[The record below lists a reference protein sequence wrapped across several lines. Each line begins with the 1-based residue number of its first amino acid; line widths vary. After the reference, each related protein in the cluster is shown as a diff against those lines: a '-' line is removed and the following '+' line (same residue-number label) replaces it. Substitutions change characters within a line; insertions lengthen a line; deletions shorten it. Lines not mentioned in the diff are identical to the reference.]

1 MKTSALLLA
10 LSASASAASSP
21 CAIMSLVGTLTP
33 LAAQIPACK
42 DASGYDLMLM
52 ATGTAPTQEQVQK
65 LSTTKPC
72 QELFTAM
79 QAKVSALSPP
89 CALGG
94 LESSEFSTASV
105 TDAVA
110 AFLKALAGSPLVPGP
125 SGNSTSGGNGTS
137 KNSSDA
143 ITTPA
148 PSKGSSATTTGI
160 ALTAAAVTMLA
171 AMA

>member
-10 LSASASAASSP
+10 LSASVSAASSP

-42 DASGYDLMLM
+42 DASGYDLLLM

-65 LSTTKPC
+65 LSTAKPC

-94 LESSEFSTASV
+94 LESSEFSTVSV

-110 AFLKALAGSPLVPGP
+110 AFLKALAGSPLVPG
-125 SGNSTSGGNGTS
+125 NSTTGGNGTS
-137 KNSSDA
+137 KNSSDS